1 MSDLLNFIIR
11 DVWQHREELKAER
24 LKMENFMGLQI
35 LERFKEKRK
44 YIEVIQDRGIF

>member
-1 MSDLLNFIIR
+1 
-11 DVWQHREELKAER
+11 
-24 LKMENFMGLQI
+24 MENFMGLQI

>member
-1 MSDLLNFIIR
+1 MFENIEKN
-11 DVWQHREELKAER
+11 QKAER

-44 YIEVIQDRGIF
+44 YIEVIQDRGTF